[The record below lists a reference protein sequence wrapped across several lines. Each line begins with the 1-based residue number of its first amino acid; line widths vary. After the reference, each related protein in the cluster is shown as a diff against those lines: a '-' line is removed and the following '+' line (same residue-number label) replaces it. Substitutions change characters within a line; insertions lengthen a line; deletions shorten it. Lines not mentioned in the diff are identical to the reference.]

1 MTLLSEFITIRVE
14 NNLKF
19 LPFEDKMFYR
29 RQKVMK
35 HFVSGMSQL
44 DIAHNI
50 GISLATVERDIK
62 YIREHLVQNS
72 LSGNRKGEILQ

>member
-1 MTLLSEFITIRVE
+1 M
-14 NNLKF
+14 
-19 LPFEDKMFYR
+19 PAEDKMFYR

-35 HFVSGMSQL
+35 YFVSGISQL

-62 YIREHLVQNS
+62 HIRENLIVS
-72 LSGNRKGEILQ
+72 R

>member
-1 MTLLSEFITIRVE
+1 LSEFITIRVE

-19 LPFEDKMFYR
+19 KPFEDKMFYR

-35 HFVSGMSQL
+35 YFVSGMTQL

-50 GISLATVERDIK
+50 GMSLATVERDIK

-72 LSGNRKGEILQ
+72 LSETRI

>member
-1 MTLLSEFITIRVE
+1 M
-14 NNLKF
+14 
-19 LPFEDKMFYR
+19 PAEDKMFYR

-35 HFVSGMSQL
+35 YFVSGISQL

-62 YIREHLVQNS
+62 YIRENLIVSQ
-72 LSGNRKGEILQ
+72 RD

>member
-1 MTLLSEFITIRVE
+1 LSEFITIRVE

-19 LPFEDKMFYR
+19 MPVKDKMFYR

-35 HFVSGMSQL
+35 YFVSGISQL
-44 DIAHNI
+44 DIAHHV

-62 YIREHLVQNS
+62 YIRECLVVQNS
-72 LSGNRKGEILQ
+72 LSENKNSDILS

>member
-1 MTLLSEFITIRVE
+1 LSEFITIRVE

-19 LPFEDKMFYR
+19 MPAEDKMFYR

-35 HFVSGMSQL
+35 YFVSGISQL

-62 YIREHLVQNS
+62 HIRENLIVS
-72 LSGNRKGEILQ
+72 R

>member
-1 MTLLSEFITIRVE
+1 MSEFITIRVE

-19 LPFEDKMFYR
+19 MPVKDKMFYR

-35 HFVSGMSQL
+35 YFVSGMSQL
-44 DIAHNI
+44 EISANL

-62 YIREHLVQNS
+62 HIRECLIIQNP
-72 LSGNRKGEILQ
+72 LSGNKNPDMLL